1 MRAISIRE
9 LHNRTGHLIR
19 EANEEPLLI
28 TERGRKMA
36 LLIPFSDQASSKKSF
51 PLRTLQ
57 QLIPLAKG
65 ALDSSVL
72 ISEDRDR
79 G

>member
-19 EANEEPLLI
+19 AASDEPLLI

-36 LLIPFSDQASSKKSF
+36 LLIPFSDQVTSQKSF
-51 PLRTLQ
+51 LQRTLQ
-57 QLIPLAKG
+57 QFIPLAKG
-65 ALDSSVL
+65 TVDSSVL